1 MIGSGDKGFW
11 YGIHGN
17 TPDGWRYAGFC
28 ISDKKAAVYAKF
40 IYTGDRRQLAEHFD
54 GELNSARE
62 EVGSL
67 QRLGQAAPVKEF
79 DDGKTTFA
87 FAREVPHNVDS
98 EAVLTW
104 FDDVFSKMDALA
116 SGRMERLQPVGT

>member
-1 MIGSGDKGFW
+1 M
-11 YGIHGN
+11 
-17 TPDGWRYAGFC
+17 
-28 ISDKKAAVYAKF
+28 
-40 IYTGDRRQLAEHFD
+40 
-54 GELNSARE
+54 
-62 EVGSL
+62 
-67 QRLGQAAPVKEF
+67 KEF

-116 SGRMERLQPVGT
+116 SGRLERLQPVGT